1 MKKLG
6 NASEVPTYAKHTVGA
21 SRLTRFC
28 HVGLATRAFGIK
40 PDPGLT
46 L

>member
-1 MKKLG
+1 MKYPL
-6 NASEVPTYAKHTVGA
+6 VYVLHTVGP
-21 SRLTRFC
+21 SRLTRRC
-28 HVGLATRAFGIK
+28 HIEDATRAFGIK